1 MAKKKAVKKVP
12 PVKTVKKK
20 AAKKA
25 ALVPIPASLKKAGKL
40 TRALAGQLE
49 LAQTA
54 PANSGDF
61 GGTCWI
67 THPDVLQPEPVNVSQ
82 ATCAR
87 IHGRWEPN

>member
-1 MAKKKAVKKVP
+1 MVKKKAAKKAP

-25 ALVPIPASLKKAGKL
+25 ALVPNLASLKKAGKL

-54 PANSGDF
+54 PAVSGDF

-67 THPDVLQPEPVNVSQ
+67 KHPDVLQEEPVNVSHP
-82 ATCAR
+82 TCDR